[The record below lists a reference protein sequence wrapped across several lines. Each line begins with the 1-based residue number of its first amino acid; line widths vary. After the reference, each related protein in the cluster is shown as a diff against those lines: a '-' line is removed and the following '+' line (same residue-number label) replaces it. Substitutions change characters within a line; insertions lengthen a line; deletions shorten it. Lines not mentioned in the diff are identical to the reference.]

1 MQPTFTRINH
11 ALHNSF
17 EYYNIDRIRDYLIRF
32 SGKEKWHTT
41 PDTLEFY
48 YNFTLDS
55 HADMEEEICQ
65 VINTNNANTQVHFF
79 ENLKEW
85 LTDFRIER
93 VNRQQIIFEIEKY
106 NTRKYEDFKKD
117 TEIEVAKFRQTPNFT
132 NYKNLEP
139 YTETDRRNSPLS
151 KYLFIFDNTPFSSVV
166 INHHY
171 YCIENDPLLLD
182 VFYLQEYINKIT
194 PIFDNLR
201 RIITKYVVRYDEGKI
216 LPNNQIQ
223 FEKQLAL
230 PEAKEAETK
239 SLAASNNNPMKREAL
254 AIFIK
259 ELTYNYPHQT
269 SAFNFKYTMI
279 QNLDYLKLE
288 VLDNLIIIGKDEKL
302 HYLNRVHYEIKD
314 KKQHANANQ
323 KDIDIWLEQFGFSSE
338 EEIRGG
344 RKQNELY
351 NMLNSDP
358 PTMDEECVEG
368 FNRDTQTIQWDFYG
382 FYYGFYI
389 DAATDFLDSQIAL
402 LNPNQTNNVQDQITK
417 ENPKLKT
424 NLSVPQLSYLFKML
438 MDSKPDIFDVKSK
451 AEVYRFINA
460 NFTTIGKDEGPTVAS
475 LNNLYSNVDKD
486 VANFWG
492 IHLKKMVENARKI

>member
-230 PEAKEAETK
+230 PVPKESETK
-239 SLAASNNNPMKREAL
+239 SLAASNNDSIKREAL

-269 SAFNFKYTMI
+269 SAFNFKYTMK
-279 QNLDYLKLE
+279 QNLDYLILE
-288 VLDNLIIIGKDEKL
+288 VLDNLIVIGKDERL
-302 HYLNRVHYEIKD
+302 HYLNRVHYEIAD
-314 KKQHANANQ
+314 KRQYVNAYQ
-323 KDIDIWLEQFGFSSE
+323 KDIDVWLEQFGFTSE
-338 EEIRGG
+338 EEIRLGT
-344 RKQNELY
+344 KQNELY
-351 NMLNSDP
+351 TILNSDP
-358 PTMDEECVEG
+358 PTMDEEYEKD

-389 DAATDFLDSQIAL
+389 EAAIDFLEIQIAL
-402 LNPNQTNNVQDQITK
+402 LNPTQTTILKDPIIK

-438 MDSKPDIFDVKSK
+438 MDCKPAILDVKSNT
-451 AEVYRFINA
+451 EVYRFIES
-460 NFTTIGKDEGPTVAS
+460 NFTTKGKDDGPTVAS
-475 LNNLYSNVDKD
+475 LNNHYSKVDKE
-486 VANFWG
+486 VANFWVEK
-492 IHLKKMVENARKI
+492 LKKMLADARKE